1 MRQLKKGVL
10 CAMLCAAMVVLAGCQ
25 RKDETDRVTE
35 RETVAATDQGETL
48 ETDNIVNGA
57 TSGENQNDNDGV
69 LENAGEDLKNGVE
82 NAGEDLM
89 DGAEKIGDDIK
100 NGAEDMGE
108 DIRDGA
114 ERTEDQ
120 MSENAEERQTE
131 NR

>member
-35 RETVAATDQGETL
+35 RETVAATDQGETM

-89 DGAEKIGDDIK
+89 DG
-100 NGAEDMGE
+100 EDRRRYQKRSGGYG
-108 DIRDGA
+108 RGYPGRS
-114 ERTEDQ
+114 RTDRRPNE
-120 MSENAEERQTE
+120 
-131 NR
+131 